1 VLEKYFNS
9 IEFDG
14 LSFFKSSFIIVNVR
28 LQAEAKGKSRAFL
41 FVNDDG
47 RVYEKETTEESRTI
61 EVHDVGRRV
70 TSRTRAIFNMP
81 IPNLY
86 KQVLDSAIHNVF
98 LRYPAFHHD
107 MFNNRILP
115 VEGEHLCLDVKHF
128 ERFTADAVRARGRLL
143 GGLYS
148 EISSLFADISFAVPS
163 DSYKNIF
170 FIKPNR
176 EAGYSDQ
183 FSSGESAVAPVQ
195 KEVFTALYS
204 EYFKVTRAL
213 SNEEAINLTFNGGDE
228 KLTIRNY
235 GDDNS
240 LSGQATE
247 LSAVTRFLSEYL
259 HVEPEVPPKFL
270 GFVWYEGLGWRLP
283 PASYL
288 LKTYLNERRPYS
300 NFRRFPNLGWV
311 EKRHIFEK
319 LGHPYVA
326 KEIFPRENIELARR
340 GLPWSDIVWRGEQ
353 ERIQAASNPGQL
365 LPNFILG
372 KDYALTAQEKLQTGE
387 FIGLLPEKTSKMIKR
402 LVDTTWFNLTRL
414 R

>member
-1 VLEKYFNS
+1 
-9 IEFDG
+9 
-14 LSFFKSSFIIVNVR
+14 
-28 LQAEAKGKSRAFL
+28 
-41 FVNDDG
+41 
-47 RVYEKETTEESRTI
+47 
-61 EVHDVGRRV
+61 
-70 TSRTRAIFNMP
+70 MP

-148 EISSLFADISFAVPS
+148 EISTLFTDISFAVPS
-163 DSYKNIF
+163 DSYKTIF

-183 FSSGESAVAPVQ
+183 FSSGDSAVAPVQ

-319 LGHPYVA
+319 LGHPYVT